1 MPALQTQV
9 SFINAWECDEND
21 HLNVQFY
28 FGRFEEAD
36 QHFRAMTGLDS
47 ALVRSARHVRYH
59 AELRKGDLVEVES
72 GFADDGNG
80 GMAVVHAL
88 KNLSD
93 GRICA
98 TALDSFDAHTREL
111 TATATR
117 AEASMDLAPKTY
129 GPRSLTGPLPEAIG
143 AEALRAGG
151 GFVTV
156 RSVIRPSDAG
166 ADGVATE
173 RAHVGHVSDGASNV
187 WETIGLTKAL
197 LDGRGWGRVA
207 VEMRMILFDAY
218 APGDLVEQISGLI
231 DATDRTI
238 HFRHH
243 QFEARTGRLVAIID
257 AVGLAMNLTTRKAV
271 RFPDEVFAA
280 APRLAAAGE

>member
-9 SFINAWECDEND
+9 SFVNAWECDEND

-36 QHFRAMTGLDS
+36 QHFRAMTGLDP

-59 AELRKGDLVEVES
+59 AELRKGELVEVES
-72 GFADDGNG
+72 GFAGDGG
-80 GMAVVHAL
+80 DGMAVVHVL

-98 TALDSFDAHTREL
+98 TALDTFDAHVREL
-111 TATATR
+111 TAIATR
-117 AEASMDLAPKTY
+117 VGAAVDVP
-129 GPRSLTGPLPEAIG
+129 PRLYQPRGITGPLPEAISI
-143 AEALRAGG
+143 EALRARG
-151 GFVTV
+151 GFVTA
-156 RSVIRPSDAG
+156 RSVIRPADTG

-187 WETIGLTKAL
+187 WETIGVTKAL
-197 LDGRGWGRVA
+197 LDAQGWGRVA
-207 VEMRMILFDAY
+207 VEMRMVLFDAY
-218 APGDLVEQISGLI
+218 APGDLVEQVSGLL

-243 QFEARTGRLVAIID
+243 QYEARTGRLVAIVD
-257 AVGLAMNLTTRKAV
+257 ALGLAMSLTTRKAV
-271 RFPDEVFAA
+271 RFPDDVIAA
-280 APRLAAAGE
+280 APRLTGAAA

>member
-9 SFINAWECDEND
+9 SFVNAWECDEND

-36 QHFRAMTGLDS
+36 QHFRAMTDRDP

-72 GFADDGNG
+72 GFADDGDCG
-80 GMAVVHAL
+80 VSVVHAL

-98 TALDSFDAHTREL
+98 TALDTYDAHPREL

-117 AEASMDLAPKTY
+117 SDAFTDLPAKLY
-129 GPRSLTGPLPEAIG
+129 GPRGLSGTLPEAIA
-143 AEALRAGG
+143 AETLRDRG
-151 GFVTV
+151 GFVTA
-156 RSVIRPSDAG
+156 RSVIWPADAG
-166 ADGVATE
+166 ADGLATE

-197 LDGRGWGRVA
+197 LDEQGWGRVA
-207 VEMRMILFDAY
+207 VEMRLTMFDAY

-231 DATDRTI
+231 ETTDRTI

-243 QFEARTGRLVAIID
+243 QFEARSGRLIAIIE
-257 AVGLAMNLTTRKAV
+257 AIGLAMSLKTRKAV
-271 RFPDEVFAA
+271 RFSDDVIAA
-280 APRLAAAGE
+280 APRLSMAGA

>member
-9 SFINAWECDEND
+9 SFVNAWECDEND

-36 QHFRAMTGLDS
+36 QHFRAMTGLDP

-72 GFADDGNG
+72 GFVDDGEDG
-80 GMAVVHAL
+80 RAVVHVL
-88 KNLSD
+88 KNLSN
-93 GRICA
+93 GGVCA
-98 TALDSFDAHTREL
+98 TALDTFDAHTREL

-117 AEASMDLAPKTY
+117 ADAPIDIAPKIY
-129 GPRSLTGPLPEAIG
+129 GPRGLSGPLPEATTI
-143 AEALRAGG
+143 ETLRDRG
-151 GFVTV
+151 GFVTA
-156 RSVIRPSDAG
+156 RSVIRPADASAEG
-166 ADGVATE
+166 IATE

-197 LDGRGWGRVA
+197 LDAQGWGRVA
-207 VEMRMILFDAY
+207 VEMRLVLFDAY
-218 APGDLVEQISGLI
+218 APGDLVEQVSGLLE
-231 DATDRTI
+231 ATDRTI

-243 QFEARTGRLVAIID
+243 QFEARSGRLVAIVD
-257 AVGLAMNLTTRKAV
+257 AVGLAMSLTTRKAV
-271 RFPDEVFAA
+271 RFPDDVIAA
-280 APRLAAAGE
+280 APRLSGAGE